1 MSSLGDVVHA
11 LPALTDAAAHG
22 FSFDW
27 VVEEAFAAIP
37 ARHPAVHR
45 VIPIAWR
52 RWRKNLSVHGAALG
66 QFRRSLRET
75 SYPLVLD
82 AQGLLKSAV
91 VSRMVKAGYR
101 VGFDSSSAR
110 EGCGQPFLWQTH
122 RVARGQHA
130 VDRLRQLFAAALD
143 YPLGDSP
150 PDFGLTDTGQN
161 QTAKQTSSR
170 ECLLLHG
177 TTWETKHWP
186 EAMWIELARR
196 LAADDWRISLP
207 WGDALERAARGTH
220 RSSRAGCCGARCAVT
235 GGTHRA
241 NERRGTGGWRG
252 FRSQPS
258 GRRAGCACR
267 RAVWQH
273 GCGTHRRPRC
283 PGEQSAGAFRLR
295 TLPQQNVRVPGA
307 PKCTA
312 AVSGW
317 CRPVMLGSRRTMS
330 GHRFR
335 SCSADRIA
343 CRSPSPS
350 SSIFPTE
357 AFSVT

>member
-1 MSSLGDVVHA
+1 MRVLLIKMSSLGDVVHA
-11 LPALTDAAAHG
+11 LPAVTDAAAHG

-52 RWRKNLSVHGAALG
+52 RWRKKLSLHGAALG

-91 VSRMVKAGYR
+91 VSRMVKAENR
-101 VGFDSSSAR
+101 AGFDSSSAR
-110 EGCGQPFLWQTH
+110 EGAASLFYGRRI
-122 RVARGQHA
+122 RVAREQHA
-130 VDRLRQLFAAALD
+130 VDRLRQLFAAVLD

-186 EAMWIELARR
+186 EPMWIELARR
-196 LAADDWRISLP
+196 LAADDWRINLP
-207 WGDALERAARGTH
+207 WGDALERDRAARI
-220 RSSRAGCCGARCAVT
+220 AAA
-235 GGTHRA
+235 
-241 NERRGTGGWRG
+241 
-252 FRSQPS
+252 
-258 GRRAGCACR
+258 
-267 RAVWQH
+267 
-273 GCGTHRRPRC
+273 
-283 PGEQSAGAFRLR
+283 
-295 TLPQQNVRVPGA
+295 VPGA
-307 PKCTA
+307 VVLDA
-312 AVSGW
+312 LSLEALIE
-317 CRPVMLGSRRTMS
+317 RMS
-330 GHRFR
+330 GAGLAVGVDSGLSHLAGALGVPAVVLYGSTDAALTGARGARVSNLQARFACAPCLSRTCAYRGAEVHRGGLR
-335 SCSADRIA
+335 VVPA
-343 CRSPSPS
+343 CYAGLTPDDVWQ
-350 SSIFPTE
+350 SI
-357 AFSVT
+357 SKLLG